1 MFGSARRYELN
12 YDPEFDTD
20 LARLDAFAYPTIKSA
35 VTLLSHQAEVV
46 TRNRRPLRA
55 PVSWCLKASW
65 QLRVGA
71 FRVLYDVRDHQVF
84 LLRVVLKASRTTEE
98 MGS

>member
-12 YDPEFDTD
+12 YDPGFDAD

-35 VTLLSHQAEVV
+35 VALLIHQAEIV

-55 PVSWCLKASW
+55 RVS
-65 QLRVGA
+65 
-71 FRVLYDVRDHQVF
+71 
-84 LLRVVLKASRTTEE
+84 
-98 MGS
+98 

>member
-12 YDPEFDTD
+12 YDPGFDAD

-35 VTLLSHQAEVV
+35 VALLIHQAEII

-55 PVSWCLKASW
+55 RVSWCPEASW

-71 FRVLYDVRDHQVF
+71 LRVLYDVRDHQVF
-84 LLRVVLKASRTTEE
+84 LLRVVLKGSRTTEE